1 MYTGVNDIMRLDRG
15 PGLSLDEDLLVTS
28 LKVLTTKQFLAE
40 LMVLPAAC
48 EPIYVNQAAR
58 TALLATMPMLDDIDI
73 AAVQRGDLSCGM
85 VIPRTGGLGGAAGGC
100 GQGGS
105 TAGGRMCW
113 RSLRWS

>member
-1 MYTGVNDIMRLDRG
+1 MYTGVNDIMQLDRG
-15 PGLSLDEDLLVTS
+15 PGLSLDEDLLVAS
-28 LKVLTTKQFLAE
+28 LKVLTMKQFSAE
-40 LMVLPAAC
+40 LMVPPAAC

-73 AAVQRGDLSCGM
+73 TAVQRGDLSCGM
-85 VIPRTGGLGGAAGGC
+85 VIPRTGSLGGAASGR
-100 GQGGS
+100 GQGGG